1 MLLYSVKVSSFRT
14 LHYRLYSSGF
24 SQSLNRFFL
33 TFLQAVYSWMRDCAL
48 GKRKRGRG
56 NLLWSQEEEEDPHP
70 IGLPPPIS
78 GQLRRGGEGGH
89 LEGRRGREKSVD
101 EKREKGGREGEQ
113 QLELKSFCLK
123 GSSSSFLPRFSPP
136 PLPIFFLSL
145 FLPLS
150 EISQAFLF
158 FSSFSNSP

>member
-1 MLLYSVKVSSFRT
+1 MVQNIALQTTDFRT
-14 LHYRLYSSGF
+14 FTIFEHIFKNFFAGRFLLDARLRSRKKEERTRESSLESRG
-24 SQSLNRFFL
+24 
-33 TFLQAVYSWMRDCAL
+33 
-48 GKRKRGRG
+48 GGRG
-56 NLLWSQEEEEDPHP
+56 STSYRASSSYFGAASP
-70 IGLPPPIS
+70 
-78 GQLRRGGEGGH
+78 RGGGGTLKDGEEGK
-89 LEGRRGREKSVD
+89 KSVD